1 MRLKAGGKLQRVQGS
16 HFCNLSIAMR
26 SEGSKVG

>member
-1 MRLKAGGKLQRVQGS
+1 MHLKAGGKLQRLRLS

>member
-1 MRLKAGGKLQRVQGS
+1 MRLKGGGKFQRLRVA
-16 HFCNLSIAMR
+16 HFRNFSIAMR

>member
-1 MRLKAGGKLQRVQGS
+1 MRLKAGGKLQCVLVAN
-16 HFCNLSIAMR
+16 FCNLSIAMR

>member
-1 MRLKAGGKLQRVQGS
+1 MRLKACGKLQRLQVA
-16 HFCNLSIAMR
+16 HFFNFFIAMR